1 MEFISSFFSTPLW
14 HFFDNSLCKNQK
26 IRFIRSTRENIKKR
40 HRNIEKKIRSLASG
54 NVLTQGFFS
63 PERKGKKNSAVSRK
77 RRKRK
82 FLQVSLLKKCKVG
95 VRRDKVNPYK
105 ACIYGLCR
113 VFLDGVGYDLGTVLK
128 QSFLD

>member
-1 MEFISSFFSTPLW
+1 MRFPFFRNRDSVKNGILIS
-14 HFFDNSLCKNQK
+14 
-26 IRFIRSTRENIKKR
+26 IRRT
-40 HRNIEKKIRSLASG
+40 G
-54 NVLTQGFFS
+54 DGFHPGLF
-63 PERKGKKNSAVSRK
+63 
-77 RRKRK
+77 
-82 FLQVSLLKKCKVG
+82 KVG